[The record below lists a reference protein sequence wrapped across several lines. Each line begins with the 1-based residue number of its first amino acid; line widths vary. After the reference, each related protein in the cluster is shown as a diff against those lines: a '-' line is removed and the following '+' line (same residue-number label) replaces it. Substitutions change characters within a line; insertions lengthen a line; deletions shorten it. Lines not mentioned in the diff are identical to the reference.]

1 MSRRT
6 RLRPRSGNSARLHAG
21 LIVALCALLLGLLAV
36 PAPLSAQVSSVLH
49 FPPRPPPQP
58 RKPPPSNAPMLVQA
72 TEIRYDYTNNSV
84 AAVGKLQ
91 IYYAGAT
98 IEADQVI

>member
-1 MSRRT
+1 
-6 RLRPRSGNSARLHAG
+6 
-21 LIVALCALLLGLLAV
+21 
-36 PAPLSAQVSSVLH
+36 
-49 FPPRPPPQP
+49 
-58 RKPPPSNAPMLVQA
+58 MLVQA